1 MQGRD
6 DEWKKMKMKDQL
18 KNNMDQYMENNIKNE
33 N

>member
-6 DEWKKMKMKDQL
+6 DEWKKMKIKDQL
-18 KNNMDQYMENNIKNE
+18 KSNMDQYMDNNIKNE